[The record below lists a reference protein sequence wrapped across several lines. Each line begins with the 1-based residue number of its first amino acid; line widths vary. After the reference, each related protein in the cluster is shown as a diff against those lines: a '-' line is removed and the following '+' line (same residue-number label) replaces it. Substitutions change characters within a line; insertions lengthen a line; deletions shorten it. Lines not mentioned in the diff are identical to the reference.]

1 MKNPRATDH
10 KIIVIGGGLAG
21 ASAAHSLVER
31 GYEVTIIEKN
41 DRLGGRIH
49 SHLVDGV
56 AVEMGAGFISNAYTN
71 VRSFLESNGLEQQ
84 LHRQHGSSSIFRNG
98 KVRMATLSTL
108 LGNDTLS
115 WGAKLHAV
123 PLLMRLVASW
133 QHLDPHAFYKADKY
147 DNRPAI
153 DMLTGRGSKE
163 FIEYVLQPILN
174 GYFYWTPEH
183 TSEAMMLILCK
194 TALSHGTYKMRGG
207 LQRIP
212 EKAAGGS
219 TVLLGHTVKE
229 VHHDSNG
236 LYTVKVEQ
244 GNKQLTLQAHGIV
257 CATTASVVPKILPDL
272 NERQQA
278 FFEAVNYSTTALIAR
293 TYKQEQTLG
302 DKGIAF
308 PRQEGINLAAI
319 TLSPEPGASGPA
331 LATLKTYASGAI
343 GKELCGKPDD
353 AIIQTLTK
361 AMEPARET
369 VLVDNPKPVAVH
381 VQQWPE
387 ALPMFDVGHFKR
399 LRAFENGEVEDPEQ
413 AIVFAGD
420 YIGGPF
426 MEGAFTSGARAAERI
441 DRRLA
446 GL

>member
-1 MKNPRATDH
+1 VTDVPQ
-10 KIIVIGGGLAG
+10 KRIIVIGGGLAG
-21 ASAAHSLVER
+21 TSAAHSLVEC
-31 GYEVTIIEKN
+31 GHEVTIIEKN

-49 SHLVDGV
+49 SHLVDGA

-71 VRSFLESNGLEQQ
+71 VRGFLESNGLNQQ
-84 LHRQHGSSSIFRNG
+84 LYRQNGSSGIFRNG
-98 KVRMATLSTL
+98 KVHMATLGTL

-115 WGAKLHAV
+115 WGAKLHAL
-123 PLLMRLVASW
+123 PLLMRLLANWS
-133 QHLDPHAFYKADKY
+133 HLDPHAFYRADKY
-147 DNRPAI
+147 DNRPVV
-153 DMLTGRGSKE
+153 DMLTGRGGKE
-163 FIEYVLQPILN
+163 FLEYVLQPILN

-194 TALSHGTYKMRGG
+194 AAMSHGTYKMRGG

-212 EKAAGGS
+212 EKAAEGS

-229 VHHDSNG
+229 VRLDKNG
-236 LYTVKVEQ
+236 LYTVTVEQ
-244 GNKQLTLQAHGIV
+244 GHKRRTLQAHGIV
-257 CATTASVVPKILPDL
+257 CATTASVVSKILPDL
-272 NERQQA
+272 NEHQRT
-278 FFEAVNYSTTALIAR
+278 FFEAVDYSSTALIAR
-293 TYKQEQTLG
+293 TYKQEQTIG

-319 TLSPEPGASGPA
+319 TLSPEPGAGKAA

-343 GKELCGKPDD
+343 GKKLCGESDD
-353 AIIQTLTK
+353 AITQTLTK
-361 AMEPARET
+361 TMEPAREM

-399 LRAFENGEVEDPEQ
+399 LRAYENGEIEDSGQ

-426 MEGAFTSGARAAERI
+426 MEGAFTSGLQAAARLDSQLSAK
-441 DRRLA
+441 
-446 GL
+446 